1 MAHSNQIREFLLTP
15 NGIELTDVYL
25 GPEGVLTG
33 SARLA
38 QQAKEKASKLRN
50 TQEVERK
57 RRKLKRRQQAME
69 AQIDAARL
77 QFETDKE
84 EIERFIAE
92 QEACQERLDQDL
104 QEMGSSR
111 KADSDGS
118 QLRWPAAAAHVER

>member
-38 QQAKEKASKLRN
+38 QEAKERASELRN
-50 TQEVERK
+50 NQEVERK
-57 RRKLKRRQQAME
+57 RRELERRQQALE
-69 AQIDAARL
+69 AQIAALRL
-77 QFETDKE
+77 HFETERE
-84 EIERFIAE
+84 EIERSIGE
-92 QEACQERLDQDL
+92 QVARQGRLGQDR

-118 QLRWPAAAAHVER
+118 QQPRKGGRK